1 MKLAL
6 ITGGSRGLGLALC
19 NEYTHRDYHV
29 IEYSRGAPHPYS
41 VSVDLA
47 NPEATQEIIAS
58 SLEALPR
65 NGYEEIL
72 VISNAGTLD
81 PIGPSSK
88 KPVDRVL
95 ANLNI
100 NLSSPIVALST
111 IMAHFQEV
119 PCRKVVAAISSGAA
133 RKRLAGWSLYC
144 AAKAGM
150 EAYIETLTLEQN
162 RANTSFIPVII
173 DPGVIDTEMQA
184 AIRSSEPEDFPEV
197 ERFRRRKVEGGLA
210 SPKAVAEAI
219 AAILSRRNLTGGNR
233 YEV

>member
-6 ITGGSRGLGLALC
+6 ITGGSRGLGLALSHH
-19 NEYTHRDYHV
+19 YTRRGYRV
-29 IEYSRGAPHPYS
+29 IEYSRSAPHPYS

-47 NPEATQEIIAS
+47 NPETAQEIITS
-58 SLEALPR
+58 SLQAFPR
-65 NGYEEIL
+65 DGYEEIL

-81 PIGPSSK
+81 PIGHSSK
-88 KPVDRVL
+88 KPIDQVL

-100 NLSSPIVALST
+100 NLSTPILALST
-111 IMAHFQEV
+111 IMAHFEEV

-133 RKRLAGWSLYC
+133 RKRFAGWSLYC
-144 AAKAGM
+144 AAKAGI
-150 EAYIETLTLEQN
+150 EAYIETLALEQSLS
-162 RANTSFIPVII
+162 RTPAIPVII

-184 AIRSSEPEDFPEV
+184 TIRCTTADDFPEV

-210 SPKAVAEAI
+210 TPEAVAEAI
-219 AAILSRRNLTGGNR
+219 TAILSRSNLTGGSR